1 MKKIKVVI
9 MGAAGRDFH
18 NFNVYFRNNP
28 VYEVVAFTATQIPN
42 IDGRKYPP
50 VLSGK
55 YYPDGIPIYSEEDID
70 MLIKEHE
77 VSQVI
82 FSYSD
87 ISHTELMHKAS
98 SVLAEGAD
106 FRFMGPHSTMIR
118 ADVPVISVCAVRT
131 GVGKSQTTRKV
142 CKLLKEMGR
151 KVVAIRHP
159 MPYGDLSKQICQRF
173 ATFEDLE
180 KYDCTIEE
188 REEYAPHIEN
198 GNVVY
203 AGVDYEKILE
213 EAQKEAE
220 VIIWDGGNNDLSF
233 YKPDLSIVL
242 VDPHRPGDE
251 IAYYPGEVNL
261 KMADI
266 VVINKVSTAEPRNV
280 ALVRDNVR
288 NFNSQARIIEANSP
302 ITVEGFQGEKYDR
315 VLVVEDGPTLTH
327 GEMSYGAGFLAA
339 RDILKAGEIVDP
351 RSCAVGSMR
360 EVYRKYDHLDRI
372 LPAMGYGKEQMKEL
386 EDTINSIECSLVLF
400 GTPVDLKKF
409 LNINK
414 PSLRV
419 RYELEEIGMPD
430 LGYYLREFM
439 KDKPPLKKG

>member
-28 VYEVVAFTATQIPN
+28 FYEVVAFTATQIPN
-42 IDGRKYPP
+42 IDDRKYPP
-50 VLSGK
+50 VLSVEN
-55 YYPDGIPIYSEEDID
+55 YPNGIPIYSEEDLH

-87 ISHTELMHKAS
+87 ISHSELMHKAS
-98 SVLAEGAD
+98 SVLAGGAD
-106 FRFMGPHSTMIR
+106 FRFMGPENTMIV

-302 ITVEGFQGEKYDR
+302 ITLEGFQGEKYDR

-386 EDTINSIECSLVLF
+386 EDTINSIDCNLVLF

-419 RYELEEIGMPD
+419 RYELEEISMPD

-439 KDKPPLKKG
+439 KDKPPVKKG

>member
-28 VYEVVAFTATQIPN
+28 VYEVVSFTATQIPN
-42 IDGRKYPP
+42 IDDRKYPP
-50 VLSGK
+50 VLSGEN
-55 YYPDGIPIYSEEDID
+55 YPNGIPIYSEEDLH

-87 ISHTELMHKAS
+87 ISHSELMHKAS
-98 SVLAEGAD
+98 SVLAGGAD
-106 FRFMGPHSTMIR
+106 FRFMGPENTMIV

-302 ITVEGFQGEKYDR
+302 ITLEGFQGEKYDR

-386 EDTINSIECSLVLF
+386 EDTINSIDCNLVLF

-419 RYELEEIGMPD
+419 RYELEEISMPD

-439 KDKPPLKKG
+439 KDKPPVKKG

>member
-42 IDGRKYPP
+42 IDDRKYPP
-50 VLSGK
+50 VLSGEN
-55 YYPDGIPIYSEEDID
+55 YPNGIPIYSEEDLH

-87 ISHTELMHKAS
+87 ISHSELMHKAS
-98 SVLAEGAD
+98 SVLAGGAD
-106 FRFMGPHSTMIR
+106 FRFMGPENTMIV

-302 ITVEGFQGEKYDR
+302 ITLEGFQGEKYDR

-386 EDTINSIECSLVLF
+386 EDTINSIDCNLVLF

-419 RYELEEIGMPD
+419 RYELEEISMPD

-439 KDKPPLKKG
+439 KDKPPVKKG